1 MADLCTVV
9 YLSTTEIR
17 RMVIKIKTQAGRE
30 KNQAMHF
37 IQDLEGNKTFY
48 CLMPYSEQDVVKV
61 LSSLQ

>member
-1 MADLCTVV
+1 
-9 YLSTTEIR
+9 
-17 RMVIKIKTQAGRE
+17 MVIKIKTQAGRE